1 MSTCRQLRFR
11 PLRRTRPGKHSVM
24 LLRVRM
30 FTHGTFR
37 DAVRYLV
44 DPEGAAE
51 SESDASAAPIAA
63 AAKGFNVAQKA
74 FDAVVGMDE
83 PPAEMS

>member
-1 MSTCRQLRFR
+1 
-11 PLRRTRPGKHSVM
+11 
-24 LLRVRM
+24 M
-30 FTHGTFR
+30 FTHGTLR
-37 DAVRYLV
+37 DTVRYLV
-44 DPEGAAE
+44 DPEGAA
-51 SESDASAAPIAA
+51 ESDASAAPIAA